1 MLNLN
6 LSDFMVEFKD
16 GSIKNVGPTTKEV
29 TAKLFDVESVEAR
42 EFGDSQV
49 KIVADDGEGNEIQ
62 MALFPEQ
69 VEALA
74 EDIEELQNES
84 RVFDD

>member
-6 LSDFMVEFKD
+6 LSDFMVEFKE
-16 GSIKNVGPTTKEV
+16 GSVKNVGPTTKEV

-49 KIVADDGEGNEIQ
+49 KVVAEDGEGNEIQ

-69 VEALA
+69 IETLA
-74 EDIEELQNES
+74 EDIEGLRAES
-84 RVFDD
+84 RVFED

>member
-6 LSDFMVEFKD
+6 LSDFMVEFKE
-16 GSIKNVGPTTKEV
+16 GSIKNVGPTTKEA

-42 EFGDSQV
+42 EFGDKRV
-49 KIVADDGEGNEIQ
+49 KVVAEDGEGNEIQ

-74 EDIEELQNES
+74 GDIEDLQNNS
-84 RVFDD
+84 RVFED

>member
-6 LSDFMVEFKD
+6 LSDFMVEFKE
-16 GSIKNVGPTTKEV
+16 GSIKNVGPTTKEA

-42 EFGDSQV
+42 EFGDKRV
-49 KIVADDGEGNEIQ
+49 KVVAEDGEGNEIQ

-69 VEALA
+69 VEVLA
-74 EDIEELQNES
+74 GDIEDLQNNS
-84 RVFDD
+84 RVFED

>member
-42 EFGDSQV
+42 EFGDKRV
-49 KIVADDGEGNEIQ
+49 KVVAEDGEGNEIQ

-69 VEALA
+69 IEALA
-74 EDIEELQNES
+74 GDITDLQNNS
-84 RVFDD
+84 RVFED

>member
-6 LSDFMVEFKD
+6 LSDFMVEFKE
-16 GSIKNVGPTTKEV
+16 GSVKNVGPATKEV

-49 KIVADDGEGNEIQ
+49 KVVAEDDEGNEIQ

-69 VEALA
+69 VEVLA
-74 EDIEELQNES
+74 EDIEELRNES
-84 RVFDD
+84 RVFED

>member
-6 LSDFMVEFKD
+6 LSDFMVEFKE
-16 GSIKNVGPTTKEV
+16 GSVKNVGPTTKEV

-49 KIVADDGEGNEIQ
+49 KVVAEDDEGNEIQ
-62 MALFPEQ
+62 IALFPEQ
-69 VEALA
+69 VEVLA
-74 EDIEELQNES
+74 EDIEELRNES
-84 RVFDD
+84 RVFED